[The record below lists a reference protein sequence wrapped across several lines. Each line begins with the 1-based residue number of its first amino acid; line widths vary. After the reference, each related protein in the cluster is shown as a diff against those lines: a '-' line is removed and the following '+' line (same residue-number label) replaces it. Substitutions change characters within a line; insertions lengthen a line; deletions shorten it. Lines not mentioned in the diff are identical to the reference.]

1 MTRADLVI
9 RIGAPGPRCEEIA
22 RAFYLRDRAE
32 LRIDSDLVETH
43 LLDML
48 GAPTRLS
55 GGPIKLTLA
64 NFANVAGSGRWRASN
79 DAIDPVDQAL

>member
-1 MTRADLVI
+1 LSSASEPRDHDARKSRAL
-9 RIGAPGPRCEEIA
+9 
-22 RAFYLRDRAE
+22 YLLDRAE

-79 DAIDPVDQAL
+79 DSIDPFDQVL